1 MNMAAKRET
10 PVITYTE
17 ILAMAGRSIRDEI
30 VKGRQDVA
38 EAANREWAPENAKL
52 AQDYL
57 EATERYV
64 DHQLDRLEAVETLYR
79 IETGT
84 RLGLLE
90 ELAKEGGEEP

>member
-1 MNMAAKRET
+1 MVAKREMS
-10 PVITYTE
+10 VITYTE

-52 AQDYL
+52 AKDYL
-57 EATERYV
+57 EATEWYV

-90 ELAKEGGEEP
+90 ELAEEGGEEL